1 MSKLVSVL
9 SFLIFIISFYYF
21 FDKDKIN
28 TMSFELPELERVS
41 TKHFNNGFFGLGPFD
56 GNYVGIS
63 LGRVRNL
70 TSCASSSRDLFRQS
84 EPTRNGRLFIS
95 AKRYRLINII
105 LKRT

>member
-1 MSKLVSVL
+1 MKIMISIV
-9 SFLIFIISFYYF
+9 SFLFLVFSVFYF
-21 FDKDKIN
+21 SDKDKIN

-95 AKRYRLINII
+95 AKKDIDLLTLY
-105 LKRT
+105 